1 MGEAGVIVWFYILAP
16 IALEIACIIHAVKT
30 GRVFPWI
37 YVIVFLPLVGCA
49 AYFAVEIVPELLR
62 SRSAQKFHASAK
74 AMADP
79 NKSLREAQRSAEM
92 TGSVDSKRTL
102 AEEYVKRGNY
112 ADAVALYRDAASGH
126 FRDDPAL
133 LMGLARALFLSGDGA
148 GAQAALDQ
156 LQVADPAFV
165 SDEAHLIYARALE
178 LRGKNDEALHEY
190 EQLVRYFSG
199 EEARGRYA
207 QLLQRTGHA
216 EEAKAVYTE
225 ILKRLDGAPKRY
237 QTMQKEWGIAAK
249 RALSS

>member
-1 MGEAGVIVWFYILAP
+1 MYWLYLIGP
-16 IALEIACIIHAVKT
+16 IALQIACVIHAVKT

-37 YVIVFLPLVGCA
+37 YVIVFLPMVGCV
-49 AYFAVEIVPELLR
+49 AYFAVEIMPELLR
-62 SRSAQKFHASAK
+62 SRGAQALHANAR

-92 TGSVDSKRTL
+92 TGSVDSKRAL

-112 ADAVALYRDAASGH
+112 ADAVTLYRDAASGH

-133 LMGLARALFLSGDGA
+133 LLGLARALFLAGDGA

-156 LQVADPAFV
+156 LQAADPAFV

-178 LRGKNDEALHEY
+178 LQGKNDEALHEY
-190 EQLVRYFSG
+190 AQLVRYFSG
-199 EEARGRYA
+199 EEARARYA
-207 QLLQRTGHA
+207 QLLQRMGRV
-216 EEAKAVYTE
+216 EEARDVYTE

-237 QTMQKEWGIAAK
+237 QTLQKEWGTIAK
-249 RALSS
+249 RALG

>member
-1 MGEAGVIVWFYILAP
+1 MYWLYLIGP
-16 IALEIACIIHAVKT
+16 IALQIACVIHAVKT

-37 YVIVFLPLVGCA
+37 YVIIFLPLVGCI
-49 AYFAVEIVPELLR
+49 AYFAVEIVPAMAK
-62 SRSAQKFHASAK
+62 SRGAQKFHASAK

-92 TGSVDSKRTL
+92 TGSVDAKRTL

-112 ADAVALYRDAASGH
+112 ADAVELYRDAATGQ

-133 LMGLARALFLSGDGA
+133 LLGLARASFLSGDGA
-148 GAQAALDQ
+148 GAQATLDQ
-156 LQVADPAFV
+156 LQAADPNFI

-178 LRGKNDEALHEY
+178 LQGKNVEALAEY
-190 EQLVRYFSG
+190 ERLVRYFSG

-207 QLLQRTGHA
+207 QLLQRMGRN
-216 EEAKAVYTE
+216 EDAKAVYAE

-237 QTMQKEWGIAAK
+237 QTMQKEWGVAAK
-249 RALSS
+249 RALG

>member
-1 MGEAGVIVWFYILAP
+1 MYWLYLLGP
-16 IALEIACIIHAVKT
+16 IALEIACVIHAVKT

-37 YVIVFLPLVGCA
+37 YVIIFLPLVGCI
-49 AYFAVEIVPELLR
+49 AYFAVEIVPEMAR
-62 SRSAQKFHASAK
+62 SRGAQKFHASAK

-79 NKSLREAQRSAEM
+79 NRSLREAQRGAEM
-92 TGSVDSKRTL
+92 TGSVDAKRTL

-112 ADAVALYRDAASGH
+112 ADAVELYRDAATGQ

-133 LMGLARALFLSGDGA
+133 LLGLARALFLSGDGV

-156 LQVADPAFV
+156 LQVADPNFV

-178 LRGKNDEALHEY
+178 MQGKNDEALAEY
-190 EQLVRYFSG
+190 ERLVRYFSG

-207 QLLQRTGHA
+207 QLLQRMGRN
-216 EEAKAVYTE
+216 EDAKTVYAE

-237 QTMQKEWGIAAK
+237 QTMQKEWGVIAK
-249 RALSS
+249 RALG